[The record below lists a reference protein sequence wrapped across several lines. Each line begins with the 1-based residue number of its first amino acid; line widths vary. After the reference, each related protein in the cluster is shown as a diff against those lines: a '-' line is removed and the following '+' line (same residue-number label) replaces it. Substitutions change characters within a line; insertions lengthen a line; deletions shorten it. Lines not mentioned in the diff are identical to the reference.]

1 MENDAG
7 ERAVRGTGRAWTEFQ
22 QAAIAHGA
30 GELLVSA
37 AAGSGKT
44 AVLAERCA
52 RLVCEGWREGLGVD
66 NLLVLTFTEAA
77 AAEMK
82 SRIAGALEAKL
93 RTLDSQDRTGEEKR
107 KATSHFAVLAHG
119 G

>member
-37 AAGSGKT
+37 AA
-44 AVLAERCA
+44 
-52 RLVCEGWREGLGVD
+52 
-66 NLLVLTFTEAA
+66 
-77 AAEMK
+77 AAEAEVSRRGQPDDPRAVANGGPGYVVGTLPMR
-82 SRIAGALEAKL
+82 SRNNRIA
-93 RTLDSQDRTGEEKR
+93 
-107 KATSHFAVLAHG
+107 
-119 G
+119 